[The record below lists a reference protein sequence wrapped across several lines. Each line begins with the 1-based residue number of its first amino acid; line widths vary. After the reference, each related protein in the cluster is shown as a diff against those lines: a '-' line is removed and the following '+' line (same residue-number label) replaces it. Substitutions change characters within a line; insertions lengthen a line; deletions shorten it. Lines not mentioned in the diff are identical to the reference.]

1 MWDDPNYVLE
11 NPYLKI
17 NSWKDVV
24 ELFFVPNVQANY
36 HPITLLSL
44 AIDYSIDGPNP
55 TVFHTTNLFFH
66 LANAILVYIFVFRL
80 FKEKK
85 VAFFASLLF
94 AIHPMHVES
103 FAWVSER
110 KDVIY
115 VFFFLIALL
124 QYLSYQK
131 RGNRFNYLACLFFFL
146 LSVLSKGMAVVFPII
161 LLLVDFLRFRKFN
174 IKVLLEK
181 IPFFILS
188 LIFGIIVIKVQ
199 GSSGAISNIADSP
212 FIQTFLVPIYGLFS
226 YLFKFILPLN
236 LSALHPY
243 QMILDGK
250 IPNNIA
256 MAALPLLVLTAVIV
270 KKFRRNRPVVF
281 GFLFFIAAIFP
292 VLQFMSVGSAI
303 ISERYTYLSYIGL
316 FISFGLILNDIY
328 LKQKPN
334 SKIGLKIMLVIY
346 IGFLCFQTNSRV
358 KVWNDDESLWSDVIE
373 TYPDDYFAYMKR
385 GSFRAK
391 NGNSDAALAD
401 LNTSISIFQNDYY
414 SFNNRGMIYLSKR
427 NYELAEKDFSKAI
440 QIDSTLYEAHLN
452 RGLIYLNT
460 KNYQLAEKDFKKSA
474 SLAPSNV
481 LCFLNQALLYER
493 MDSSSLALENFNKVL
508 KLSPRNLEV
517 FKYRGLLFLKN
528 AMYENALQD
537 FNQFLEL
544 SNEHPEGFYLKAK
557 ALLFLNRKKEAR
569 AFAQK
574 AHSMGYALSE
584 EELKPF
590 YN

>member
-460 KNYQLAEKDFKKSA
+460 KNYQLAEIDFKKSA

>member
-460 KNYQLAEKDFKKSA
+460 KNYQLAEIDFKKSA

-508 KLSPRNLEV
+508 KLSPRKLEV